1 MDGLLVEILDFEKE
15 AANSPRCT
23 SFGTL
28 GSEGRE
34 KYFDGWETVGGRVRV
49 DQICYMR
56 KERSIPHG
64 RFRGAATACM
74 AHGGCCSVT
83 KRPSSFFEWAVSIQQ
98 AAERCV

>member
-1 MDGLLVEILDFEKE
+1 MDGLLVEIVDFEKE
-15 AANSPRCT
+15 ATPPAARRS
-23 SFGTL
+23 GLL

-64 RFRGAATACM
+64 RGDATAFM
-74 AHGGCCSVT
+74 AHGGCCSD
-83 KRPSSFFEWAVSIQQ
+83 KE
-98 AAERCV
+98 AEFLF